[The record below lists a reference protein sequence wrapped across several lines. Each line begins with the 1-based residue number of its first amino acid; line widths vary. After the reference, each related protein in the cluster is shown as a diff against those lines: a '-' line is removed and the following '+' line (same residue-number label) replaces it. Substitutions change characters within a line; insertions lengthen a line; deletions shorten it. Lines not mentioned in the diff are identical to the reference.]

1 MISTQGNKL
10 GDLLPEDARPRVEE
24 VISKDN
30 NRFEAISDQII
41 QRAEKFRLSRQ
52 KSLEVGE
59 EFFEKKK
66 KILLSFSTFYIFYFL
81 KNKIVLKIIT
91 SLLITRLK
99 IAKYFNI
106 K

>member
-66 KILLSFSTFYIFYFL
+66 KYSCLFQHFTFFIF
-81 KNKIVLKIIT
+81 
-91 SLLITRLK
+91 
-99 IAKYFNI
+99 
-106 K
+106 

>member
-66 KILLSFSTFYIFYFL
+66 NTLVF
-81 KNKIVLKIIT
+81 
-91 SLLITRLK
+91 
-99 IAKYFNI
+99 FNI
-106 K
+106 LHFLFFKE